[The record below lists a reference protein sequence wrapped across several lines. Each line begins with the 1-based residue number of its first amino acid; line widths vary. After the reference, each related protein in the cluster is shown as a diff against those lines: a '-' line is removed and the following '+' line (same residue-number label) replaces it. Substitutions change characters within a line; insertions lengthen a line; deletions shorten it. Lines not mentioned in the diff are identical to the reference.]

1 MKSWKKILIKKTCKS
16 KKKKKNSKKRR
27 RMSIKFNREN
37 PRRMKFEKKKQFKKL
52 SQTKQIAIKRIRIK
66 FKRL

>member
-27 RMSIKFNREN
+27 RMSIKFNRKN
-37 PRRMKFEKKKQFKKL
+37 PRRMKFEKKNNLKNYPKQNK
-52 SQTKQIAIKRIRIK
+52 
-66 FKRL
+66 